1 MAAKSGR
8 MQFFIA
14 FLMGIVILAMP
25 FSYALFRFSGS
36 RPEIPSASE
45 GYYPQSSDSILLAIA
60 LKNDEK
66 DLPNCFVLCRI
77 SPLEGSVTM
86 AVLPPE
92 TLVEDAGSFYSA
104 DVVWVREGGKR
115 GSAAIQA
122 TVGVICE
129 RWLEIDSQALV
140 RLGDVT
146 GAIDFTLDEPVS
158 LENGLMTLPAQRQLI
173 DGTRA
178 SLLINYR
185 GYSGGEAQR
194 LDMVARLA
202 EQMIYQRM
210 PMMSESLLVKLFET
224 AVNNGLSDMTVGDFE
239 SRRRALTHMVSRGI
253 EVNIIPVSGEHNEN
267 NNTFLLSSQTI
278 EDIRQAMADKKA
290 V

>member
-1 MAAKSGR
+1 MIKLSPQGVCLCGDSFLCECYPLAAVNNKAERELMNLAAKSGR

-115 GSAAIQA
+115 GAAAIQA
-122 TVGVICE
+122 TVGVLCE

-146 GAIDFTLDEPVS
+146 GAIDFTLDEIRDDYGFYETCQLSVPQSFEAFFESTSFEDAVRNAVS
-158 LENGLMTLPAQRQLI
+158 IGGDSDTIAAVTGSIAEAFYGIDKEIKDTAFSYLDTYLLEI
-173 DGTRA
+173 
-178 SLLINYR
+178 
-185 GYSGGEAQR
+185 
-194 LDMVARLA
+194 
-202 EQMIYQRM
+202 
-210 PMMSESLLVKLFET
+210 
-224 AVNNGLSDMTVGDFE
+224 AVNF
-239 SRRRALTHMVSRGI
+239 
-253 EVNIIPVSGEHNEN
+253 VNKFI
-267 NNTFLLSSQTI
+267 
-278 EDIRQAMADKKA
+278 DKE
-290 V
+290 